1 MSNLDSFAALIIEA
15 YPMKVTFSNF
25 FKISIVLIVVLLTI
39 SCDKESDLLVDYVH
53 SDNLHKE
60 KLEGLAVED
69 FSKINTDQSVVIDA
83 LANEIYMD

>member
-1 MSNLDSFAALIIEA
+1 
-15 YPMKVTFSNF
+15 MKVARSRI
-25 FKISIVLIVVLLTI
+25 FKMNILFIAVFLTI

-60 KLEGLAVED
+60 QLEGLAVED

-83 LANEIYMD
+83 LATEIYID

>member
-1 MSNLDSFAALIIEA
+1 
-15 YPMKVTFSNF
+15 MKVICSKI
-25 FKISIVLIVVLLTI
+25 FKMNIIFIAVLLTI

-60 KLEGLAVED
+60 KLDGLAVED

-83 LANEIYMD
+83 LENEIYMD